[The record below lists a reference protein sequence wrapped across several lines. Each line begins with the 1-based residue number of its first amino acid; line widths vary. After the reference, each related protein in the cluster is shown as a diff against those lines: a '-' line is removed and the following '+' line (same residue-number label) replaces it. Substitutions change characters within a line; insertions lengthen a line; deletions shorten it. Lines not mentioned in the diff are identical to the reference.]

1 MKKIFQ
7 QLLDEGEGRMFD
19 IDIDVEQ
26 FARIKVIGVGGG
38 GSNAVNRMIE
48 HGVRGVEFIA
58 MNTDKQALY
67 SSKAELKLQLGEKL
81 TKGLGAGA
89 NPEIGERAAEENR
102 NEISESLKGADMI
115 FITAGMGGGTGTGA
129 APIVA
134 EIAKELGILTVGVV
148 TKPFTFEGRKRTIQA
163 DEGINNLKTRV
174 DTLVT
179 IPNDKLLQIADKK
192 TTMTEA
198 FLMADD
204 VLKQGIQG
212 ISDLISVPNLINLD
226 FADVKTIM
234 HDKGIAHMG
243 IGEASGDNRAT
254 EAAKQ
259 AIKSPLLETSIEGAK
274 SVLLNITGGEDL
286 GIFEV
291 NEAADLI
298 RQSVDQDANIIF
310 GAGIDES
317 LKDVIKITV
326 IATGFIKEGATRAT
340 DEQLTGQ
347 EQEKD
352 REEFQIDDSF
362 EDLDIPIFLRR
373 RDKN

>member
-1 MKKIFQ
+1 MF
-7 QLLDEGEGRMFD
+7 DFD
-19 IDIDVEQ
+19 IDVDQ
-26 FARIKVIGVGGG
+26 FAKIKVIGVGGG
-38 GSNAVNRMIE
+38 GNNAVNRMIE

-58 MNTDKQALY
+58 MNTDRQALY
-67 SSKAELKLQLGEKL
+67 SSRAEVKIQLGEKM

-89 NPEIGERAAEENR
+89 NPDIGSKAAEENR
-102 NEISESLKGADMI
+102 NEIADVLKGADMI

-129 APIVA
+129 APVVA

-148 TKPFTFEGRKRTIQA
+148 TKPFTFEGRKRLTQAEQGIQ
-163 DEGINNLKTRV
+163 NLKEKV

-179 IPNDKLLQIADKK
+179 IPNDRLLQIAEKK
-192 TTMTEA
+192 TTMANA
-198 FLMADD
+198 FVMADD

-226 FADVKTIM
+226 FADVQTIM
-234 HDKGIAHMG
+234 YDKGIAHMG
-243 IGEASGDNRAT
+243 IGLATGENRAT

-274 SVLLNITGGEDL
+274 SVLLNITGGADL

-298 RQSVDQDANIIF
+298 RQAVDEDANIIF

-317 LKDVIKITV
+317 LNEDIKITV
-326 IATGFIKEGATRAT
+326 IATGFDEKPRINPEKKGTTTENKETT
-340 DEQLTGQ
+340 VL
-347 EQEKD
+347 
-352 REEFQIDDSF
+352 DDSF
-362 EDLDIPIFLRR
+362 EELDIPIFLRR
-373 RDKN
+373 RDKK

>member
-1 MKKIFQ
+1 
-7 QLLDEGEGRMFD
+7 MFD
-19 IDIDVEQ
+19 FDVDVEQ
-26 FARIKVIGVGGG
+26 FAKIKVIGVGGG
-38 GSNAVNRMIE
+38 GNNAVNRMIE
-48 HGVRGVEFIA
+48 GNVRGIDFIA
-58 MNTDKQALY
+58 LNTDRQALY
-67 SSKAELKLQLGEKL
+67 SSRAELKLQLGEKI

-89 NPEIGERAAEENR
+89 NPEIGCKAAEENR
-102 NEISESLKGADMI
+102 NEIMEILKGADMI

-129 APIVA
+129 APVVA

-148 TKPFTFEGRKRTIQA
+148 TKPFTFEGKRRYTHA
-163 DEGINNLKTRV
+163 EKGIEELKNKV

-179 IPNDKLLQIADKK
+179 IPNDRLLQIADKK
-192 TTMTEA
+192 TTMADA
-198 FLMADD
+198 FTMADE

-234 HDKGIAHMG
+234 HNKGIAHMG
-243 IGEASGDNRAT
+243 IGRAGGDNRAT

-274 SVLLNITGGEDL
+274 SVLLNITGGADL

-317 LKDVIKITV
+317 LNDEIKITV
-326 IATGFIKEGATRAT
+326 IATGFDHDNGGVKINKDKSNTSGDSSGENKPKE
-340 DEQLTGQ
+340 EIH
-347 EQEKD
+347 
-352 REEFQIDDSF
+352 IDSSL

-373 RDKN
+373 RDKK